1 MTIDPKYK
9 AKVEKIDIEA
19 MKMERN
25 IMIQEMLLMR
35 DDVAVI
41 HAQHKIANLYYNL
54 LKEIFPHTV
63 TMYEDEI
70 ITTVGRKGM
79 HYLYLTGKIDYCGY
93 PNGHRLFI
101 I

>member
-41 HAQHKIANLYYNL
+41 HAQHKIANLYYSL

-63 TMYEDEI
+63 AMYEDEI

-79 HYLYLTGKIDYCGY
+79 HYLYLTGIIDYCGQSD
-93 PNGHRLFI
+93 GHRLFI

>member
-41 HAQHKIANLYYNL
+41 HAQHKIANLYYSL
-54 LKEIFPHTV
+54 LKEILPQ
-63 TMYEDEI
+63 
-70 ITTVGRKGM
+70 
-79 HYLYLTGKIDYCGY
+79 
-93 PNGHRLFI
+93 
-101 I
+101 